1 MAFDLRKARMTGE
14 AMEWFFGWIVLS
26 LLAGAIAS
34 NKGRGFFGCFVIA
47 LLLSRIAACG
57 ARARRD
63 PAEDSPRHLRI
74 RYREPYQTRHTFAS
88 QALMAGANPMWVARQ
103 LGHKNMGMLLK
114 AYGKWIDRAD
124 KSREVGKLN
133 AAFASTATE
142 TATTNVSVDL
152 TDLIPLWK
160 VGGVDGTRT
169 RDPRRDRPV

>member
-1 MAFDLRKARMTGE
+1 
-14 AMEWFFGWIVLS
+14 
-26 LLAGAIAS
+26 
-34 NKGRGFFGCFVIA
+34 
-47 LLLSRIAACG
+47 
-57 ARARRD
+57 
-63 PAEDSPRHLRI
+63 
-74 RYREPYQTRHTFAS
+74 
-88 QALMAGANPMWVARQ
+88 MAGANPMWVARQ

-169 RDPRRDRPV
+169 RDPRRDRPVF